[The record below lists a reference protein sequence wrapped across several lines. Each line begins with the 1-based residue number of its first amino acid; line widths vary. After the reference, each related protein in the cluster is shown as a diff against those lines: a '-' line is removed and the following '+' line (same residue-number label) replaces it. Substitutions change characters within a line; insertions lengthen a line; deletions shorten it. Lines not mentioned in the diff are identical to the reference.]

1 MSLAAFVRALP
12 KVELHVHLEGA
23 MSPRTLLE
31 LARRR
36 RVDLPAT
43 DEAGLRE
50 WFRFR
55 DFDHFVEVYLACS
68 RVLQH
73 PEDFQLLL
81 DDFAARA
88 EAENLRYAEVH
99 FTIGTHW
106 KNGAPVDEILDALAE
121 SIGAAERARGVTV
134 RLIPDIVRDVGHLTA
149 DATLDWALA
158 AHRRGLAV
166 ALGLSGKE
174 ASSPSEPWA
183 AHFREAR
190 RHGLHAVA
198 HAGEH
203 AGPASVRSVLDAC
216 GAERVGHGVRS
227 IEDPDLVG
235 HLRETRTPLEICPT
249 SNVLLGVVPDLASHP
264 FDRLR
269 RAGVEVSVNTD
280 DPALFD
286 TTLSDEFLRL
296 AEVHGYG
303 PEEVAGLALA
313 AVAHSFLPAP
323 EKARLAASMR
333 AGISEAAERHLGH
346 ALSWRGSGT

>member
-1 MSLAAFVRALP
+1 MSLAGFVRAMP

-23 MSPRTLLE
+23 MSPRTLLA

-36 RVDLPAT
+36 RIELPAG

-68 RVLQH
+68 RVLRH
-73 PEDFQLLL
+73 PEDFQILL
-81 DDFAARA
+81 DDFAAAA
-88 EAENLRYAEVH
+88 ERENLRYAEVH
-99 FTIGTHW
+99 FTIGTHL
-106 KNGAPVDEILDALAE
+106 KNGVPADEILDALAE
-121 SIGAAERARGVTV
+121 SIGAVERARGVTV
-134 RLIPDIVRDVGHLTA
+134 RLIPDLVRDVGHLTA
-149 DATLDWALA
+149 DATLEWALA

-183 AHFREAR
+183 EHFREAR

-203 AGPASVRSVLDAC
+203 AGPASVRSVLDSC
-216 GAERVGHGVRS
+216 GAERVGHGVRA
-227 IEDPDLVG
+227 IEDPALIDR
-235 HLRETRTPLEICPT
+235 LREARTPLEICPT
-249 SNVLLGVVPDLASHP
+249 SNLLLGVAPDLANHP

-269 RAGVEVSVNTD
+269 RAGVEISVNTD

-286 TTLSDEFLRL
+286 TTLSDEYLRV
-296 AEVHGYG
+296 AEAYGYG
-303 PEEVAGLALA
+303 ADEVAELALA

-323 EKARLAASMR
+323 EKSRLADAMR
-333 AGISEAAERHLGH
+333 AEMAALADRHLGR
-346 ALSWRGSGT
+346 ALAV

>member
-1 MSLAAFVRALP
+1 LSLAAFVRALP

-269 RAGVEVSVNTD
+269 RAGVELSVNTD
-280 DPALFD
+280 DPSLFD
-286 TTLSDEFLRL
+286 TDLAREYEKLAGSFGYDAETLVE
-296 AEVHGYG
+296 
-303 PEEVAGLALA
+303 LALA
-313 AVAHSFLPAP
+313 GVRHSFLPEA
-323 EKARLAASMR
+323 EKSQLAAEIRAEAERLAP
-333 AGISEAAERHLGH
+333 RHLGRELQLIP
-346 ALSWRGSGT
+346 A

>member
-1 MSLAAFVRALP
+1 MTLAAFVRAMP

-23 MSPRTLLE
+23 MSPGTLLE

-43 DEAGLRE
+43 EVAGLRE

-81 DDFAARA
+81 ADFAAAAQR
-88 EAENLRYAEVH
+88 ENLRYAEVH

-106 KNGAPVDEILDALAE
+106 TNGAAVDEILDALEE
-121 SIGAAERARGVTV
+121 SIRAAERARGVVV
-134 RLIPDIVRDVGHLTA
+134 RLIPDIVRDTGARTA
-149 DATLDWALA
+149 DPTLEWALA

-166 ALGLSGKE
+166 ALGLTGKE
-174 ASSPSEPWA
+174 AVSPSEPWA

-203 AGPASVRSVLDAC
+203 AGPASVRSVLEQC
-216 GAERVGHGVRS
+216 GVERVGHGVRA
-227 IEDPDLVG
+227 IEDPELVG
-235 HLRETRTPLEICPT
+235 HLRATRTPLEICPT
-249 SNVLLGVVPDLASHP
+249 SNLLLGVAPDLARHP

-286 TTLSDEFLRL
+286 TTLSNEYLGL
-296 AEVHGYG
+296 AGAYGYG
-303 PEEVAGLALA
+303 PEEIAQLALA
-313 AVAHSFLPAP
+313 AVGQSFLPDG
-323 EKARLAASMR
+323 EKARLAAAMR
-333 AGISEAAERHLGH
+333 AEMAELAERHLGR
-346 ALSWRGSGT
+346 ALAL

>member
-1 MSLAAFVRALP
+1 LSLAAFVRAMP

-23 MSPRTLLE
+23 MSPATLLE

-36 RVDLPAT
+36 RVDLPAS

-68 RVLQH
+68 RVLRH

-81 DDFAARA
+81 DDFAAAA
-88 EAENLRYAEVH
+88 ERENLRYAEVH

-106 KNGAPVDEILDALAE
+106 RNGAPVGEILDALAE
-121 SIGAAERARGVTV
+121 SIGEAERARGVVV
-134 RLIPDIVRDVGHLTA
+134 RLIPDLVRDVGHLTA

-166 ALGLSGKE
+166 ALGLTGKE

-183 AHFREAR
+183 EHFREAR

-203 AGPASVRSVLDAC
+203 AGPESVYAVLDAC

-227 IEDPDLVG
+227 IEDPALVER
-235 HLRETRTPLEICPT
+235 LRATRTPLEICPT
-249 SNVLLGVVPDLASHP
+249 SNLLLGVVPDLARHP

-286 TTLSDEFLRL
+286 TTLSDEYLRL
-296 AEVHGYG
+296 AGVHGYG
-303 PEEVAGLALA
+303 PDELAELALA
-313 AVAHSFLPAP
+313 AVAHSFLPEP
-323 EKARLAASMR
+323 EKARLAADLR
-333 AGISEAAERHLGH
+333 AGISEAAGRHLGR
-346 ALSWRGSGT
+346 ALAV